1 MDWEFNLWMPLFLK
15 NIETS
20 YSCNVGVLGVN
31 CFMSYIK
38 KLCLFFV
45 FWFLFY
51 PLTGYTAQKQ
61 EIPVSVKHLH
71 ADVQALTSIE
81 PPRNYRNI
89 VSLDRVGAHYDVCG
103 DTPGADDNASGVA
116 AILELARLLA
126 ALKPPLKHRVDLVA
140 YCLEEPPFFR
150 TPHMGS
156 AIHARSLA
164 KKKVK
169 VRVMISLDM
178 IGCFSINASPLRP
191 IASFIKPGSVIPGQT
206 TAILSK
212 REEEKI
218 TRDIQK
224 YMNGI
229 MKAVTAVALNPP
241 ADTPT
246 IDWSDHR
253 NYWKEGYPAVLI
265 SNAFIAHNPN
275 YHQPQDTIDTLD
287 FNKMAEIVKGVYA
300 YLDGSSSLWF
310 AEEEDGEEKE
320 EKKKPQQKY
329 GKNRISKG
337 HGHPDET
344 ETQRQVITQ
353 KSGYDGYKI
362 TPNHHQH
369 GCRDK
374 DCSAYNTAP
383 VESLFLCSNFHKGK
397 NEKDKCQ

>member
-1 MDWEFNLWMPLFLK
+1 
-15 NIETS
+15 
-20 YSCNVGVLGVN
+20 
-31 CFMSYIK
+31 MSYIK
-38 KLCLFFV
+38 KYCFFIV

-51 PLTGYTAQKQ
+51 PLTGFMAQDQ
-61 EIPVSVKHLH
+61 EIPVSVKQLH

-81 PPRNYRNI
+81 PARNYRNT
-89 VSLDRVGAHYDVCG
+89 VSLDRAANTIFKQFRQCSRRVTFQRYKAEGKEYKNIIASFGPKKGARFVVGAHYDVCG

-126 ALKPPLKHRVDLVA
+126 ALKPQLKHRVDLVA

-164 KKKVK
+164 KKNVK

-178 IGCFSINASPLRP
+178 IGCFATDTSPLRP

-212 REEEKI
+212 KEETKI
-218 TRDIQK
+218 TKEIQI

-229 MKAVTAVALNPP
+229 MKTVTAVALNPP
-241 ADTPT
+241 AGTPT

-275 YHQPQDTIDTLD
+275 YHSPQDTIDTLD
-287 FNKMAEIVKGVYA
+287 FDKMAEIVKGVYA
-300 YLDGSSSLWF
+300 YLVGS
-310 AEEEDGEEKE
+310 
-320 EKKKPQQKY
+320 
-329 GKNRISKG
+329 
-337 HGHPDET
+337 
-344 ETQRQVITQ
+344 RQ
-353 KSGYDGYKI
+353 S
-362 TPNHHQH
+362 
-369 GCRDK
+369 
-374 DCSAYNTAP
+374 
-383 VESLFLCSNFHKGK
+383 
-397 NEKDKCQ
+397 

>member
-89 VSLDRVGAHYDVCG
+89 VSLDRAANRIFKAFRKCCRRVRFQRYKVEKKEYKNIIASFGPKKGERIVVGAHYDVCG

-320 EKKKPQQKY
+320 VK
-329 GKNRISKG
+329 
-337 HGHPDET
+337 
-344 ETQRQVITQ
+344 
-353 KSGYDGYKI
+353 
-362 TPNHHQH
+362 
-369 GCRDK
+369 
-374 DCSAYNTAP
+374 
-383 VESLFLCSNFHKGK
+383 
-397 NEKDKCQ
+397 